1 MKEVL
6 NISSSSQQ
14 PKCCQVDHVSSCQI
28 FKLDPAVLG
37 DSKLNLSPLYE
48 GNFDLVENID
58 NNSDAYYYKKISGYY
73 DLIFCFEK
81 GSVERYQ
88 AMN

>member
-6 NISSSSQQ
+6 NISSPSQQ
-14 PKCCQVDHVSSCQI
+14 PKCCQLDHVSSCQI

-48 GNFDLVENID
+48 GNFDLVENIN
-58 NNSDAYYYKKISGYY
+58 NNSDAYYYKKISGYTMTWY
-73 DLIFCFEK
+73 FVLK
-81 GSVERYQ
+81 KVQ
-88 AMN
+88 